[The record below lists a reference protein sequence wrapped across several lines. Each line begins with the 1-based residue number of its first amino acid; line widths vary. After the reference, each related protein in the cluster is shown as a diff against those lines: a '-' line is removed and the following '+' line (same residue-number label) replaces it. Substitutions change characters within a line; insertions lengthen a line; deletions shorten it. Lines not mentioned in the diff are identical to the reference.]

1 MGMSMNKKYLILAA
15 IGILLSL
22 VVIVILISI
31 PSTLGSLLF
40 PSEHCPD
47 LGMKK
52 ALGLVSP
59 TALCL

>member
-1 MGMSMNKKYLILAA
+1 MKTRLLII

-22 VVIVILISI
+22 VIIIIFTSSFTI
-31 PSTLGSLLF
+31 FGSLLF

-52 ALGLVSP
+52 LLGLVDP
-59 TALCL
+59 TAACL

>member
-1 MGMSMNKKYLILAA
+1 MKTRLLII

-22 VVIVILISI
+22 IIIVILISPFSI
-31 PSTLGSLLF
+31 LGSLLF

-52 ALGLVSP
+52 ALGLVDP
-59 TALCL
+59 TAACL